1 MGHNSVVSGHSKS
14 TRISWVD
21 ELSTGPPKI
30 GESHNHIYLSCV
42 GPCTFGVLW
51 LFSRLRGHFLP
62 PLNTFPAYEGIAYP
76 SKMDSNCLEN
86 GRL

>member
-1 MGHNSVVSGHSKS
+1 MGHNSVVSGHPKS
-14 TRISWVD
+14 TGISWVD

-30 GESHNHIYLSCV
+30 GESHNQIYLSCV
-42 GPCTFGVLW
+42 APCTFGVLW
-51 LFSRLRGHFLP
+51 LFSGLGGHFLP